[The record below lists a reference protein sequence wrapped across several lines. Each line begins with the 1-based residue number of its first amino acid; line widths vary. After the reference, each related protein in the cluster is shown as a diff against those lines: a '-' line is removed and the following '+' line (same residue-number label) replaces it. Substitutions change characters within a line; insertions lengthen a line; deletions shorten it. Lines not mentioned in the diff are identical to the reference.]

1 MLVSSSTQLSA
12 ADISLR
18 ENNNVTNGPEPSVV
32 LGGGARPALGG
43 CTEPG
48 CTEPLA
54 TDPAAGTS
62 AIAAA
67 TVTALS
73 RRTRL
78 LPACFLSRSP
88 VILGD
93 PLGSDFWLPGGY
105 LEEIIRA
112 KALGSEGWG
121 VRS

>member
-1 MLVSSSTQLSA
+1 MPSDCRYGATTVSSRAMLVSSSTQLSA

-18 ENNNVTNGPEPSVV
+18 ENNSVTNGPEPSAV
-32 LGGGARPALGG
+32 LGGGARPAFG
-43 CTEPG
+43 G

-54 TDPAAGTS
+54 ADPAAGTS

-78 LPACFLSRSP
+78 LPACFLSRSL
-88 VILGD
+88 VILD
-93 PLGSDFWLPGGY
+93 EPP
-105 LEEIIRA
+105 R
-112 KALGSEGWG
+112 
-121 VRS
+121 